1 MKKKFYG
8 LNTFRS
14 GIEKSKKNL
23 TTVRIAQK
31 VGLDKINFKKL
42 NIYNE
47 PIQIL
52 SYSLGSGETNLIN
65 LASAYASF
73 VNGGK
78 KISPTLIDHIQD
90 QNGKTIFKNKKIEC
104 YGCNK
109 DYLKGSHQR

>member
-1 MKKKFYG
+1 M
-8 LNTFRS
+8 
-14 GIEKSKKNL
+14 
-23 TTVRIAQK
+23 
-31 VGLDKINFKKL
+31 
-42 NIYNE
+42 
-47 PIQIL
+47 

-109 DYLKGSHQR
+109 DYLKGKPPTIKYNFEQVFSDSTAFQMVNILKGVVDRGTAKKIKNLKY